1 MVMKILESIG
11 ANAILL
17 LSYSALTVAADVNAD
32 RSISSQSSVSF
43 SQSNSSSSQSSTSVT
58 TESNGAQTQS
68 STVSLDRADLRQPHI
83 LRVQGEMNNA
93 PIKMKRVDVKINGK
107 LVRTISNSSL
117 ELDLA
122 PIVTRSGR
130 YEIDVL
136 AIPSR
141 SDSTISLNFI
151 GTHAQIKQQS
161 SGSGKIDRKLIIN
174 VR

>member
-1 MVMKILESIG
+1 MKILESIG
-11 ANAILL
+11 ASAILL
-17 LSYSALTVAADVNAD
+17 LNYPALTVAADVNAD

-43 SQSNSSSSQSSTSVT
+43 SQSNSSSSQSSSSVT
-58 TESNGAQTQS
+58 TENNGAQTQS

-83 LRVQGEMNNA
+83 LRIQAEINNV
-93 PIKMKRVDVKINGK
+93 PIKMKRVDVKVNGK
-107 LVRTISNSSL
+107 LVRTIANDSL

-122 PIVTRSGR
+122 PIMTRSGR
-130 YEIDVL
+130 YQIDIL
-136 AIPSR
+136 AISPR

-161 SGSGKIDRKLIIN
+161 SGSGNIDRKLIIN